1 MECQDVLTFLGFF
14 IFFCSKNIFNSDL
27 QPSQSDKGQVLLNL
41 FYLDFISFGYRYT
54 FSYVRLG
61 VYSLFNL
68 LSYLNYTPK
77 LSNRDKLPVFSGI
90 IFDVQLLLIKVKS
103 HSSREQLHHLKL
115 KVSPA
120 NLSANLGKR
129 V

>member
-14 IFFCSKNIFNSDL
+14 IFFCSKNSANSDV

-41 FYLDFISFGYRYT
+41 FDLDFISFGYRYT

-120 NLSANLGKR
+120 NLSASLGKR

>member
-1 MECQDVLTFLGFF
+1 MKCQDVLTLLGFF
-14 IFFCSKNIFNSDL
+14 IFFIYSKNIPNSDL
-27 QPSQSDKGQVLLNL
+27 QPSQSDKGQVLLIL

-90 IFDVQLLLIKVKS
+90 IFDKQLLLIKAKS
-103 HSSREQLHHLKL
+103 HSTREQLSHL
-115 KVSPA
+115 
-120 NLSANLGKR
+120 
-129 V
+129 